1 MYLQLVRENMSELA
15 TEGKLFV
22 NGTFECYSLE
32 DTDRQLENGGE
43 KIYGKT
49 AIPRGVYDVVISY
62 SQRFKQDMPE
72 ILNVPQFEG
81 IRIHWGNKAEDTDGC
96 PLVGAENKT
105 NDDNWIGQSKIA
117 YDKLLSKMIEAKER
131 GEKLTIEIV

>member
-15 TEGKLFV
+15 TEGKIFV

-49 AIPRGVYDVVISY
+49 AIPRGIYDMDITY
-62 SQRFKQDMPE
+62 SNRFKQDMPL
-72 ILNVPQFEG
+72 ILDVPQFNG
-81 IRIHWGNKAEDTDGC
+81 IRIHKGNTSLDTDGC
-96 PLVGAENKT
+96 ILVGVSNEKK
-105 NDDNWIGQSKIA
+105 DDNFIGKSKIA
-117 YDKLLSKMIEAKER
+117 YDILFLKLVEAKER